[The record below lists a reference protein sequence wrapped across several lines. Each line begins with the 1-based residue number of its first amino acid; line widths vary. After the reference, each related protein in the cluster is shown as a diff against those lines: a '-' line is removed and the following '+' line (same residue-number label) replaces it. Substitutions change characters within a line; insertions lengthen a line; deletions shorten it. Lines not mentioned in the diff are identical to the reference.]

1 MNTKMILEELQ
12 RNVFA
17 PYFEAALE
25 KAYEEDVASGLLKA
39 VEDAYSDAC
48 KQLGNL

>member
-25 KAYEEDVASGLLKA
+25 KAYEEDVASGLFP
-39 VEDAYSDAC
+39 S
-48 KQLGNL
+48 